1 MVTIETTSKKANRN
15 IVTPIPDILQMT
27 TVKNLVEVMGEE
39 LVVAK
44 VQAQLTIDFR
54 AKIRGMLESGD
65 LENGVFTYSDDDILN
80 MDFSDWKPEMRTRKT
95 PEEKLLAAIAAS
107 GMSPEQIK
115 AIIDAA

>member
-1 MVTIETTSKKANRN
+1 MSTIETVSKKANRS
-15 IVTPIPDILQMT
+15 VTTASPAILEMT
-27 TVKNLVEVMGEE
+27 TVKDLVEVMGEE

-80 MDFSDWKPEMRTRKT
+80 MDFSDWKPEMRTRKS

-107 GMSPEQIK
+107 GMTPEQIK
-115 AIIDAA
+115 AILEAN